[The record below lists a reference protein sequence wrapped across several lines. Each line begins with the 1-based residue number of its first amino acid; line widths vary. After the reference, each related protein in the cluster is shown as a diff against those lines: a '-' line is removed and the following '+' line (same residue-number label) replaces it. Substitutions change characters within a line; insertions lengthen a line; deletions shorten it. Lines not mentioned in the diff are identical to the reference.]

1 MNIYYMEDKWY
12 TYNEIIQMFGICKQT
27 LYNWRKNKIIEYK
40 KITRKTYLYL
50 LPKNKNKENENQ
62 REL

>member
-1 MNIYYMEDKWY
+1 MEDKWY